1 MPDILVNKD
10 LDEKLIFFQASPVNQ
25 PDRSK
30 HKDRIEAMIEEAHK
44 YEEVSGAEELDKD
57 EVIQVQADAGG
68 QAKLIIPASTTPENG

>member
-1 MPDILVNKD
+1 M
-10 LDEKLIFFQASPVNQ
+10 NQ

-57 EVIQVQADAGG
+57 E
-68 QAKLIIPASTTPENG
+68 KLFILIRIIIRMYFEARIGFLASNLGRNWP

>member
-1 MPDILVNKD
+1 
-10 LDEKLIFFQASPVNQ
+10 
-25 PDRSK
+25 
-30 HKDRIEAMIEEAHK
+30 MIEEAHK